1 MKRLSLQRMSDRLYI
16 ATPHLPW
23 QGVRDVGVV
32 VRIKG
37 SFIFGFIQFCTFPL
51 IRLCGFFRARDI
63 YRTQA
68 VILPA
73 SLWCPTQHFKNILV

>member
-1 MKRLSLQRMSDRLYI
+1 MKRSSLQRMSDGLYI

-23 QGVRDVGVV
+23 KRVRDVGVV
-32 VRIKG
+32 GRRKG

-51 IRLCGFFRARDI
+51 IRLHGFFRARDI

-73 SLWCPTQHFKNILV
+73 SLWCPKQPRSL